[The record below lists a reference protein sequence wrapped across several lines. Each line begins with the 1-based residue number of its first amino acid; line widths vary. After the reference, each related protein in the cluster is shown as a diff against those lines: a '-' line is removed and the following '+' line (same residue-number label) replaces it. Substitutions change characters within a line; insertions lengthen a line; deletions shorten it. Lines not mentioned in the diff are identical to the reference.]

1 MAAPPLR
8 HQLDGYLATPADQ
21 RKLLTTMVGCEF
33 AEGKEI
39 CMQGVPGTSFFI
51 FTEGTADVLVD
62 GKVVRT
68 LQVGS
73 CCGELSAMGASSR
86 SATVRATSAVKA
98 VCARAKV
105 FKLFFGSRIEA
116 KRAEWTPF
124 LAGLRLA
131 SGAKASLLSEHLSDY
146 GLALLADVLQPID
159 FPDGEWLSKKGAA
172 AGSLAGG
179 AWDGRVYFVVEGE
192 VVDEKQNLLCG
203 VGHAFGHLEALQ
215 CKAASIETRRARGK
229 LRCAAVEASAFRR
242 LVSIEAAESPPAE
255 PSTTLASPAPP
266 PKPDLGHFADLWTTE
281 QMLDGLMGP
290 PRGGA
295 ATSATAPTVG
305 TPVGKAAPAE
315 PLTPLQPPPTTRT
328 REPGLLMP
336 TDVGAADAA
345 AKRVAEY
352 ERLLERVPMLQG
364 LKREQRQKLV
374 DAIDE
379 VSFHSGE
386 VVVAEGRASPYLYL
400 IMSGRVTLSKRG
412 EGDLGPAPRKA
423 GDFFGERSLQS
434 SGPALASATAAAACV
449 LARIERSAF
458 DRMLGKAALEAWS
471 TTLAGAKTARGVA
484 KSSWM
489 QQASAR
495 ATARRRP
502 TLEEAVDAPV
512 VEADTFER
520 AEAGASVQQFTV
532 GRKPIGTGG
541 FGKVH
546 CCRHTPTGTLYAL
559 KVLDKGMICKMGQ
572 AAQVVSESATLTT
585 VNHPFISN
593 KFASLQT
600 PCHAIVILEFCPGG
614 DLYDLL
620 KKRKRLEPPAVRAV
634 LCQLSLALEHVHS
647 RAIVHRDIKP
657 ENLML
662 DAGGTLKLTDFGFA
676 KPLKFRTFTLC
687 GTPAYMAPE
696 VVLQRGHGKA
706 VDFWATGCVLYELLH
721 GKSPFGAPTANA
733 SYALILKGQVDY
745 PDSIP
750 EDAADLIDQLLQK
763 ALSRR
768 IGNMAGGYQDLKD
781 HPFCA
786 GLDWERPSRHR
797 IVDDVRPFDIT
808 TQDMLPAVS
817 VITSKEGPTKD
828 VKQSLFDGF

>member
-1 MAAPPLR
+1 MR
-8 HQLDGYLATPADQ
+8 HHLDGYLATPADQ

-33 AEGKEI
+33 AEGKEL

-51 FTEGTADVLVD
+51 ISEGTADVVVD

-68 LQVGS
+68 LRAGS

-105 FKLFFGSRIEA
+105 FKLFFGDRIET
-116 KRAEWTPF
+116 KRAEWAPF
-124 LAGLRLA
+124 LASLRLA
-131 SGAKASLLSEHLSDY
+131 AGATAPPLSEHLSAY
-146 GLALLADVLQPID
+146 GMALLADVLQPVD

-192 VVDEKQNLLCG
+192 VVDEKQNVLCR
-203 VGHAFGHLEALQ
+203 VGQAFGQLEALQ
-215 CKAASIETRRARGK
+215 CKAASIDTRRARGK
-229 LRCAAVEASAFRR
+229 LRCAAVEASAFRW
-242 LVSIEAAESPPAE
+242 LVPSEAAEAPAE
-255 PSTTLASPAPP
+255 PSTTTLTSPAPP
-266 PKPDLGHFADLWTTE
+266 PKPDLQHFADLWTTE
-281 QMLDGLMGP
+281 QMLDGLVSPKSIPEEDSVSTLAGK
-290 PRGGA
+290 
-295 ATSATAPTVG
+295 SAPT
-305 TPVGKAAPAE
+305 E
-315 PLTPLQPPPTTRT
+315 PTTPLNPLPTTRT

-336 TDVGAADAA
+336 IDTSAYEAS

-352 ERLLERVPMLQG
+352 ERQLERVPMLQG
-364 LKREQRQKLV
+364 LKREQRQKLI
-374 DAIDE
+374 DAIEE

-386 VVVAEGRASPYLYL
+386 VIVAEGRASPYLYL

-412 EGDLGPAPRKA
+412 EGDLGTRKA

-434 SGPALASATAAAACV
+434 SGPALATATAAAACS
-449 LARIERSAF
+449 LARIERGAF

-484 KSSWM
+484 KSTWM

-495 ATARRRP
+495 AAARRAP
-502 TLEEAVDAPV
+502 AAEVINAPV

-520 AEAGASVQQFTV
+520 AEAGSSMHHFTV

-546 CCRHTPTGTLYAL
+546 CCCHTPSGTLYAL
-559 KVLDKGMICKMGQ
+559 KVLDKSMICKMGQ
-572 AAQVVSESATLTT
+572 AAQVVSESSTLTV
-585 VNHPFISN
+585 VNHPFIAN

-600 PCHAIVILEFCPGG
+600 PCHAIIILEFCPGG

-620 KKRKRLEPPAVRAV
+620 KKRKRLEPTAVKAV
-634 LCQLSLALEHVHS
+634 LCQLMLALEHVHS
-647 RAIVHRDIKP
+647 RSIVHRDIKP

-662 DAGGTLKLTDFGFA
+662 NAQGTLKLTDFGFA

-721 GKSPFGAPTANA
+721 GTSPFGAPTANA
-733 SYALILKGQVDY
+733 SYALILKNSVDY
-745 PDSIP
+745 PDSLP
-750 EDAADLIDQLLQK
+750 EDASDLIFQMLQK

-768 IGNMAGGYQDLKD
+768 IGNMAGGFQDIKD
-781 HPFCA
+781 HPFCV
-786 GLDWERPSRHR
+786 GLDWEHPSRHR
-797 IVDDVRPFDIT
+797 IVADIRPFDVT
-808 TQDMLPAVS
+808 TQDLLPAVS
-817 VITSKEGPTKD
+817 VIVGKEPTKD